1 MISLILWLFFLRSV
15 VGEGGTVH
23 WPPILP
29 HAATPL
35 SRLVFAALAVAAVA
49 MVWMF
54 YRREAAWVPQPRKR
68 LLAGLRAGAFLV
80 ILFICTGAY
89 LEVTRSEDAKG
100 SLVLMVDQSSSMAL
114 VDKRTDPADQAVAA
128 AITGDDAAKAA
139 LLNRHE
145 LLKRAI
151 ANPALNPLPDLTAR
165 FRVDLT
171 TFGAGAGVAQAEL
184 APPDDSAGGFA
195 KLPAADEPAT
205 QLGAALA
212 DAVRRNRGRKLD
224 GLVMFTDGG
233 WNRGEDPVEAARALG
248 VAVHVVGVGL
258 PQAKDLEV
266 AYVNCDDVVFK
277 GDSFPLTVRI
287 RARGYANRSLRLK
300 ILRDDQ
306 PIREEVVA
314 LGAEGE
320 VQHQVILPADR
331 SGVFAFGAEVETLAD
346 EASDENNRRSK
357 AGVRVIERRITTLLC
372 EETPRWEFRAL
383 REGLVADKARIQVK
397 TWMRQADPGSLEG
410 QVAGFPRTADELRAI
425 DVVILGA
432 VDADAF
438 TKADL
443 LLLETWVREQ
453 GGGLVVL
460 AGHNGMPDKFQ
471 GTPLEDLLPIRFNP
485 QAPTTALDEAS
496 RTLRAPFRV
505 AMTPEG
511 RAWAPLRLTA
521 ESDANDALWAKA
533 DPLFWVYPAIGLKPG
548 ASALL
553 IHSDRKAGDGPL
565 PVIATQRFGKGQVLW
580 IGSDELWRWR
590 RQPGAA
596 SHRRLWGQIV
606 TSYGL
611 AHLLGANSRVQ
622 IETDRPEY
630 AVGDKAQITARI
642 VDAAFNPATAPTV
655 TALLRRDLGQ
665 ETAVLTAKPDQPGT
679 YTGVWT
685 AATAGRWSVGLQDQ
699 RDIDGPVISVVLPR
713 IELEDPGLRESLL
726 REVAKASGG
735 SFTYLHE
742 LPTLV
747 KRLTATEQQTAQR
760 REELTLWNAPGV
772 MILLALLLGLEWFLR
787 KRSDLL

>member
-1 MISLILWLFFLRSV
+1 MTALILWLLFLRDV
-15 VGEGGTVH
+15 VGPGGTVH

-29 HAATPL
+29 QASTPL

-49 MVWMF
+49 MVWLF
-54 YRREAAWVPQPRKR
+54 YRREAAWVPLGRKR

-80 ILFICTGAY
+80 IIFICTGAY

-100 SLVLMVDQSSSMAL
+100 SLVLLVDQSSSMAL

-128 AITGDDAAKAA
+128 AITGEDAAKSAA
-139 LLNRHE
+139 MTRHE
-145 LLKRAI
+145 LLRRAI
-151 ANPALNPLPDLTAR
+151 ANPRLDPLPELAAR
-165 FRVDLT
+165 FRVDLA
-171 TFGAGAGVAQAEL
+171 TFGAAGGVAQAEL
-184 APPDDSAGGFA
+184 APVDDPAGAFA

-205 QLGAALA
+205 QLGAALV

-248 VAVHVVGVGL
+248 VPVHVVGVGL
-258 PQAKDLEV
+258 PQAKDLEITFV
-266 AYVNCDDVVFK
+266 SCDDVVFK

-287 RARGYANRSLRLK
+287 RARGYANRNLRLK

-306 PIREEVVA
+306 SIRDEVVA

-331 SGVFAFGAEVETLAD
+331 AGVFAFGAEVETLSD
-346 EASDENNRRSK
+346 EASAENNRRSK
-357 AGVRVIERRITTLLC
+357 AGVRVIDRRITVLLC
-372 EETPRWEFRAL
+372 EDSPRWEFRAL
-383 REGLVADKARIQVK
+383 REGLAADKARIQVK
-397 TWMRQADPGSLEG
+397 TWMRQADPGGLEG
-410 QVAGFPRTADELRAI
+410 QVAIFPRNADELRGY
-425 DVVILGA
+425 DVVVLGA
-432 VDADAF
+432 VDAEAF

-443 LLLETWVREQ
+443 TLLETWVREQ
-453 GGGLVVL
+453 GGGLVLL
-460 AGHNGMPDKFQ
+460 AGHNGMPDKYQ
-471 GTPLEDLLPIRFNP
+471 GTPLEDLLPVHFVP
-485 QAPTTALDEAS
+485 QPPTTAMDEAA
-496 RTLRAPFRV
+496 RTLRTPFRV
-505 AMTPEG
+505 ALTPEG
-511 RAWAPLRLTA
+511 KAWAPLRLTA
-521 ESDANDALWAKA
+521 DAAANDALWAKA
-533 DPLFWVYPAIGLKPG
+533 EPLFWVYPATGLKPG
-548 ASALL
+548 ASALMV
-553 IHSDRKAGDGPL
+553 HSERKAGDGPL
-565 PVIATQRFGKGQVLW
+565 PVMAAQRFGKGQVLW

-590 RQPGAA
+590 KQPGAA
-596 SHRRLWGQIV
+596 YHRRLWGQIV

-622 IETDRPEY
+622 LETDRPEY

-642 VDAAFNPATAPTV
+642 VDAAFNPATAPSV
-655 TALLRRDLGQ
+655 TCVLRRDLGQ
-665 ETAVLTAKPDQPGT
+665 ETVVLTAKPDQPGT
-679 YTGVWT
+679 YTGTWT
-685 AATAGRWSVGLQDQ
+685 AAAVGSWALGLQDQ
-699 RDIDGPVISVVLPR
+699 RDAEGPVVSVVAPR

-742 LPTLV
+742 LPSLV
-747 KRLTATEQQTAQR
+747 QRLTVTERQTALR